1 MKRAIEASAAVNATL
16 AQVREALKDDA
27 AGVLADHGSGSQGS
41 AAGSAAQASV
51 EPFLEVLTV
60 DLGGGTHADQEV
72 VIELGASEHGLDESL
87 WPLSWEPRGHEFV
100 VPSFKG
106 SFVVRSVEGTSVVLL
121 TGEYQ
126 PPLGIV
132 GGVVDRVLGP
142 RLAGATVAAL
152 IERLAHRVECEVG
165 RRAAQPPASIADASN
180 TPELGDDPE
189 MPSDYWLG

>member
-27 AGVLADHGSGSQGS
+27 AGVLANHGSGSQGP
-41 AAGSAAQASV
+41 AAGSASQASA

-72 VIELGASEHGLDESL
+72 IIELGASEHGLDESL

-126 PPLGIV
+126 PPLGVV

-152 IERLAHRVECEVG
+152 IERLARRVESEVCSQ
-165 RRAAQPPASIADASN
+165 AARPPATTAEPGRSS
-180 TPELGDDPE
+180 DPGNDSE